1 MHYLALLLETIFF
14 VGLAGSLVVALMAFV
29 GDLHVFFDED
39 RKSEAAGD

>member
-1 MHYLALLLETIFF
+1 MHYLALILETIFF